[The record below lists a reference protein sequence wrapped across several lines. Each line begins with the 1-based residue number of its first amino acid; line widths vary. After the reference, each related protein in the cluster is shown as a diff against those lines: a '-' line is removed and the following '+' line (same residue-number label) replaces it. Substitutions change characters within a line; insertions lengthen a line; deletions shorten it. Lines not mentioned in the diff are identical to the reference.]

1 MPELVLIDQD
11 DGIATVTLHRPE
23 KRNALSLELRR
34 ELTAAFEGLAEDG
47 SVAVVVVTGAG
58 TAFCAGMDR
67 TQFGG
72 DESNRRAL
80 WETSTK
86 LFDALAA
93 LPHPV
98 IAAVN
103 GPALGGGFALAAVC
117 DVRLAAPAATFGH
130 PEIRLGIPP
139 SYAALLRTLPDQ
151 VAREMAFTGRVID
164 ATEALRLG
172 IVREVGEDV
181 LERARSLAKEMA
193 QHGAK
198 VLEQTKRLMI
208 EAGGG
213 VAEAAWDAEMN
224 LFRRALFGGESPS
237 APGD

>member
-1 MPELVLIDQD
+1 MGEQVLVVTA
-11 DGIATVTLHRPE
+11 DGIATVTLNRPE
-23 KRNALSLELRR
+23 KRNALSLELRH
-34 ELTAAFEGLAEDG
+34 ELASTFQGLGADPD
-47 SVAVVVVTGAG
+47 VAVVVVTGAG

-72 DESNRRAL
+72 DDANRREL
-80 WETSTK
+80 WETSAA
-86 LFDALAA
+86 LFDTLSA
-93 LPHPV
+93 LPRPV

-117 DVRLAAPAATFGH
+117 DVRFASPAATFGH

-139 SYAALLRTLPDQ
+139 SYAALLRALPDQ
-151 VAREMAFTGRVID
+151 IAREMAFTGRVLG
-164 ATEALRLG
+164 AEEALALG
-172 IVREVGEDV
+172 IVRDVAEDV
-181 LERARSLAKEMA
+181 VARARDLAEEMA

-213 VAEAAWDAEMN
+213 VAEAAWEAEMK
-224 LFRRALFGGESPS
+224 LFRKALFGE
-237 APGD
+237 A

>member
-1 MPELVLIDQD
+1 MAELVLTDRS
-11 DGIATVTLHRPE
+11 DGIATVTLNRPE
-23 KRNALSLELRR
+23 KRNALSLELRS
-34 ELTAAFEGLAEDG
+34 ELAAVFERLGSDP

-58 TAFCAGMDR
+58 SAFCAGMDR

-72 DESNRRAL
+72 DEANRRAL

-86 LFDALAA
+86 LFDTLSN
-93 LPHPV
+93 LPRPT

-117 DVRLAAPAATFGH
+117 DVRFAAPAATFGH

-151 VAREMAFTGRVID
+151 TAREMGFTGRVID
-164 ATEALRLG
+164 ASEALALG
-172 IVREVGEDV
+172 IVRIVADDV
-181 LERARSLAKEMA
+181 LSHARDLAKEMA
-193 QHGAK
+193 QHGVK

-213 VAEAAWDAEMN
+213 VAEAAWDAEMK
-224 LFRRALFGGESPS
+224 LFRKALFGE
-237 APGD
+237 A

>member
-1 MPELVLIDQD
+1 MGELVLVDTA
-11 DGIATVTLHRPE
+11 DGIATVTLNRAE
-23 KRNALSLELRR
+23 KRNALSLALRGEL
-34 ELTAAFEGLAEDG
+34 AGVFERLGGDP

-58 TAFCAGMDR
+58 SAFCAGMDR

-72 DESNRRAL
+72 DDAHRRAL
-80 WETSTK
+80 WESSAK
-86 LFDALAA
+86 LFDTLSN
-93 LPHPV
+93 LPRPT

-117 DVRLAAPAATFGH
+117 DVRFAAPAATFGH

-151 VAREMAFTGRVID
+151 IAREMAFTGRVVGAD
-164 ATEALRLG
+164 EAFALG
-172 IVREVGEDV
+172 IVREVADDV
-181 LERARSLAKEMA
+181 VARAHTLSKEMA

-213 VAEAAWDAEMN
+213 VAEAAWNAEMK
-224 LFRRALFGGESPS
+224 LFRKALFGE
-237 APGD
+237 A

>member
-1 MPELVLIDQD
+1 MGELVLVVKA
-11 DGIATVTLHRPE
+11 DGIATVTLNRPE

-34 ELTAAFEGLAEDG
+34 ELASTFEGLG
-47 SVAVVVVTGAG
+47 SDPDVAVVVVTGAG

-72 DESNRRAL
+72 DDANRREL
-80 WETSTK
+80 WETSAA
-86 LFDALAA
+86 LFDTLSA
-93 LPHPV
+93 LPRPV

-117 DVRLAAPAATFGH
+117 DVRFAAPGATFGH
-130 PEIRLGIPP
+130 PEVRLGIPP
-139 SYAALLRTLPDQ
+139 SYAALLRALPDQ
-151 VAREMAFTGRVID
+151 VAREMAFTGRVVD
-164 ATEALRLG
+164 AAEALALG
-172 IVREVGEDV
+172 IVRDVADDV
-181 LERARSLAKEMA
+181 LARAHELAKEMA

-213 VAEAAWDAEMN
+213 VAEKAWDAEMK
-224 LFRRALFGGESPS
+224 LFRKALFGES
-237 APGD
+237 

>member
-1 MPELVLIDQD
+1 MGELVLVVKA
-11 DGIATVTLHRPE
+11 DGIATVTLNRPE

-34 ELTAAFEGLAEDG
+34 ELASTFEGLGTDAD
-47 SVAVVVVTGAG
+47 VAVVVVTGAG

-72 DESNRRAL
+72 DDANRREL
-80 WETSTK
+80 WETSAA
-86 LFDALAA
+86 LFDTLSA
-93 LPHPV
+93 LPRPV

-117 DVRLAAPAATFGH
+117 DVRVAAPGATFGH

-139 SYAALLRTLPDQ
+139 SYAALLRALPDQ
-151 VAREMAFTGRVID
+151 VAREMAFTGRVVD
-164 ATEALRLG
+164 AAEALALG
-172 IVREVGEDV
+172 IVRDVADDV
-181 LERARSLAKEMA
+181 LARANDLAKEMA
-193 QHGAK
+193 QHGPK

-213 VAEAAWDAEMN
+213 GAEKAWDAEMK
-224 LFRRALFGGESPS
+224 LFRKALFGET
-237 APGD
+237 

>member
-1 MPELVLIDQD
+1 MAELVLVDTA
-11 DGIATVTLHRPE
+11 DGIATVTFNRAS
-23 KRNALSLELRR
+23 KRNALSLELRG
-34 ELTAAFEGLAEDG
+34 ELADTFERLGADA

-72 DESNRRAL
+72 DEANRRRI
-80 WETSTK
+80 WETSAR
-86 LFDALAA
+86 LFDTLAA
-93 LPHPV
+93 LPRPV

-117 DVRLAAPAATFGH
+117 DVRFAAPAATFGH
-130 PEIRLGIPP
+130 PEIRMGIPP
-139 SYAALLRTLPDQ
+139 SYAALLRALPDQ

-164 ATEALRLG
+164 AREALALG
-172 IVREVGEDV
+172 IVRDV
-181 LERARSLAKEMA
+181 ADDVVARAHDLAKEIA
-193 QHGAK
+193 QHGAT

-213 VAEAAWDAEMN
+213 VAQAAWDAEMR
-224 LFRRALFGGESPS
+224 LFRKALFGEMP
-237 APGD
+237 

>member
-1 MPELVLIDQD
+1 MGEQVLVVKA
-11 DGIATVTLHRPE
+11 DGIATVTLNRPE

-34 ELTAAFEGLAEDG
+34 ELASTFEGLGADPD
-47 SVAVVVVTGAG
+47 VAVVVVTGAG

-72 DESNRRAL
+72 DDANRREL
-80 WETSTK
+80 WETSAA
-86 LFDALAA
+86 LFDTLSA

-117 DVRLAAPAATFGH
+117 DVRFASPAATFGH

-139 SYAALLRTLPDQ
+139 SYAALLRVLPDQ
-151 VAREMAFTGRVID
+151 IAREMAFTGRVVG
-164 ATEALRLG
+164 AEEALTLG
-172 IVREVGEDV
+172 VVRDV
-181 LERARSLAKEMA
+181 ADDVVARARDLAQEMA
-193 QHGAK
+193 QHGPK

-208 EAGGG
+208 DAGGG
-213 VAEAAWDAEMN
+213 VAQAAWEAEMK
-224 LFRRALFGGESPS
+224 LFRKALFGES
-237 APGD
+237 

>member
-1 MPELVLIDQD
+1 MGEQVLVVKA
-11 DGIATVTLHRPE
+11 DGIATVTLNRPE

-34 ELTAAFEGLAEDG
+34 ELASAFEGLGADPD
-47 SVAVVVVTGAG
+47 VAVVVVTGAG

-72 DESNRRAL
+72 DDANRREL
-80 WETSTK
+80 WETSAA
-86 LFDALAA
+86 LFDTLSA
-93 LPHPV
+93 LPRPV

-117 DVRLAAPAATFGH
+117 DVRFASPAATFGH

-139 SYAALLRTLPDQ
+139 SYAALLRALPDQ
-151 VAREMAFTGRVID
+151 IAREMAFTGRVLD
-164 ATEALRLG
+164 AEEAHALG
-172 IVREVGEDV
+172 IVRDVAEDV
-181 LERARSLAKEMA
+181 VTRARDLAKEMA
-193 QHGAK
+193 QHGVK

-213 VAEAAWDAEMN
+213 VAEAAWDAEMK
-224 LFRRALFGGESPS
+224 LFRKALFGE
-237 APGD
+237 A